1 MFHNLSTK
9 SLGTILGLFFFSI
22 LIIDKIISDGIKSS
36 SYLSLEPCRH
46 SWPRGGMV
54 TQRIANPY
62 SNRLFPY
69 KHCII
74 HHQIVQMLG
83 LGLTI
88 QDFIRVVKIPKDF
101 LVSFIN

>member
-1 MFHNLSTK
+1 M
-9 SLGTILGLFFFSI
+9 
-22 LIIDKIISDGIKSS
+22 SDGIKSS
-36 SYLSLEPCRH
+36 EYVLLKHRRQLGHVAEWLRRGLQIPC
-46 SWPRGGMV
+46 
-54 TQRIANPY
+54 
-62 SNRLFPY
+62 SNRLIPY